1 MKILRFKSKDETRIG
16 YLSDQKIIPFPSKF
30 GNDIINLIAEWD
42 GVPSIID
49 FKTSRRPKKKKDI
62 PHYFAQG
69 AGYAVM
75 WEERTGMPITNVVIL
90 MDVDNFHPI
99 VYKEHRDNHIE
110 LLMDTKKEYD
120 RRNIFK

>member
-1 MKILRFKSKDETRIG
+1 MKPKLHKSLGKIYGLETSLYSRHLG
-16 YLSDQKIIPFPSKF
+16 LAGRCDC
-30 GNDIINLIAEWD
+30 IAEWD

-110 LLMDTKKEYD
+110 LLMDTKREYD